1 MVKFIGIYLFS
12 IVLSFICAAIES
24 KSIKGY
30 VDWEFIISYS
40 VFMYIPVINSLFV
53 VMYITIF
60 ITNWLVNMFINKM

>member
-12 IVLSFICAAIES
+12 IVLSFICVAIES

-30 VDWEFIISYS
+30 VDWEFIVSYS
-40 VFMYIPVINSLFV
+40 IFMYIPGINSLFA

-60 ITNWLVNMFINKM
+60 IMNWLVNMFINKM